1 MTTVERR
8 YRKRFTAAP
17 LRVLFCRCRWWGRER
32 RYHDAFALDFAA
44 GGMAI
49 RSTIKMKEG
58 TQLLLTLENS
68 NHRLLDVPATVA
80 RVEQQEQEYLY
91 GIKFTMGKLP
101 DSSSRSAYSILQ
113 HLERSL
119 KPNVIST

>member
-1 MTTVERR
+1 MTTTERR

-17 LRVLFCRCRWWGRER
+17 LRVLFCRRHWWGRER
-32 RYHDAFALDFAA
+32 MYHDAFALDFAA
-44 GGMAI
+44 GGMAM

-58 TQLLLTLENS
+58 TLLLLTLENS
-68 NHRLLDVPATVA
+68 NHRLLDIPAMVA
-80 RVEQQEQEYLY
+80 RVEPQDDEYLY

-101 DSSSRSAYSILQ
+101 DSKSRSAYSILQ

-119 KPNVIST
+119 KTTVVST